1 MLTMNGGY
9 VRQIVTVLFAIFLL
23 AGCASGPGGELLPN
37 GTITPCGGHH
47 TDPQACGNATFN
59 ARVIGKVQ
67 VGQSKQDVRAIM
79 QHDPE
84 RREISANVETW
95 SYITDY
101 PSELVTEIVFTD
113 GKVTGLKQAPWH
125 TD

>member
-1 MLTMNGGY
+1 MRKILPFL
-9 VRQIVTVLFAIFLL
+9 VILVVT
-23 AGCASGPGGELLPN
+23 CASGPDGTLLPN

-47 TDPQACGNATFN
+47 TDPQACGNAIFN

-67 VGQSKQDVRAIM
+67 AGQTKEQVRMIM

-84 RREISANVETW
+84 RREFNGNVDTW
-95 SYITDY
+95 TYITDY

-113 GKVTGLKQAPWH
+113 GKVTGMNQAPWH
-125 TD
+125 KE